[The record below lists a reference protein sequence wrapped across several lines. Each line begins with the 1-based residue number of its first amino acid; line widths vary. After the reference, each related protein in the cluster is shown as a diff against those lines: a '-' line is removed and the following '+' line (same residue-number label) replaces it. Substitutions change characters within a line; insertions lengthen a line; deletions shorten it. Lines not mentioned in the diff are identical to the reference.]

1 MTSRTFSTTI
11 AAAGRG
17 RGVLVPV
24 PFDPDT
30 VWGTKPRH
38 HVTGTV
44 NGMGVRG
51 VGLRHLPAQRAA
63 CRGNGAPKGRTLVE
77 ARNASGGSPAPRAWP
92 AIGPSSLHDAEAQ
105 VRDTG
110 ALDHPGALQLD
121 RLHALVE
128 QPDAVPEQDRHQ
140 I

>member
-1 MTSRTFSTTI
+1 MTSQTFSTTV

-17 RGVLVPV
+17 RGVLIPV

-77 ARNASGGSPAPRAWP
+77 ARNA
-92 AIGPSSLHDAEAQ
+92 
-105 VRDTG
+105 
-110 ALDHPGALQLD
+110 
-121 RLHALVE
+121 
-128 QPDAVPEQDRHQ
+128 
-140 I
+140 